1 MARSF
6 ETFFPKGYVHSIY
19 EYDFD
24 RAYAEGKRLILFDVD
39 TTPVPHGAPAD
50 EKAKELIRSLK
61 EKGFSF
67 CSVSNNKE
75 PRVKSFCDELGVPYV
90 HKAGKPSAG
99 GYRKAMELY
108 GAAPSETLF
117 FGDQIFTDIWGAN
130 RAGIDSVLVKPVDK
144 STDEIQIV
152 FKRFLEKP
160 FIKAFFQRKG
170 LHF

>member
-1 MARSF
+1 MVF
-6 ETFFPKGYVHSIY
+6 MNLLYNNNYETTI
-19 EYDFD
+19 EIC
-24 RAYAEGKRLILFDVD
+24 LI
-39 TTPVPHGAPAD
+39 
-50 EKAKELIRSLK
+50 
-61 EKGFSF
+61 
-67 CSVSNNKE
+67 NNKKTSSKPLVETIFE
-75 PRVKSFCDELGVPYV
+75 PYLIFVTAKLGKSFCDELGVPYV

>member
-1 MARSF
+1 MSTRQGS
-6 ETFFPKGYVHSIY
+6 PLP
-19 EYDFD
+19 
-24 RAYAEGKRLILFDVD
+24 EG
-39 TTPVPHGAPAD
+39 T
-50 EKAKELIRSLK
+50 
-61 EKGFSF
+61 
-67 CSVSNNKE
+67 
-75 PRVKSFCDELGVPYV
+75 
-90 HKAGKPSAG
+90 GKPWSFTEQPL
-99 GYRKAMELY
+99 RKHF
-108 GAAPSETLF
+108 F